1 MIGIEKYEIKNENIY
16 YYIKKGEFHLKIS
29 FPAKKNTSIRRSFSV
44 TNFWKT
50 SPTSLSVIL
59 IENSKYFSVVDEK
72 DICISLILRPLTDV
86 IDTKP
91 AIVEAQDYYEPSLR
105 ASSSYEILCRDET
118 WTSDLLDES
127 SSMKL
132 GILGQTNY
140 IGLSPCIPLKAKLH
154 CMGKRL
160 LHKVL
165 YGLEN
170 D

>member
-1 MIGIEKYEIKNENIY
+1 MAIFIK
-16 YYIKKGEFHLKIS
+16 
-29 FPAKKNTSIRRSFSV
+29 
-44 TNFWKT
+44 
-50 SPTSLSVIL
+50 
-59 IENSKYFSVVDEK
+59 NSKYLFVVDEK

-132 GILGQTNY
+132 GIHGESDCSIQSVDSFESKTA
-140 IGLSPCIPLKAKLH
+140 SH
-154 CMGKRL
+154 GKEVIAPSSAWTG
-160 LHKVL
+160 K
-165 YGLEN
+165 
-170 D
+170 